1 MDETPRVSPHSRAAE
16 IAVLGSILLDQDA
29 IKNPALSRLK
39 PQDFYFEQHRHIWRA
54 ALSLRDSG
62 APIDLTLLS
71 EELRRTGQ
79 LDEAGGLNYLIGL
92 AEEVPTSAHAEH
104 YARIVSE
111 KSYLRGLIRW
121 NGQLMRH
128 AYEQDMALE
137 DLAALTSQPPA
148 LELGIKRTV
157 SVADSI
163 TEVLA
168 QADAGSGPK
177 GVPTGLDDFDALTG
191 GLEPGRFYVLAARP
205 GMGKSGLA
213 FQIGAHV
220 AMTCGRVLG
229 FSLEMGAQE
238 IAARVLASEAR
249 VDLKSFS
256 RARRGDRAA
265 LNGRSW
271 ERLTYAQSKLA
282 LTDFD
287 ILPKPS
293 LKLQELIDEVR
304 AEHERLPLKLFILDY
319 LQLVQLTGRA
329 GDNPVQRV
337 TAITTALKALAMEL
351 QIPVLALSQL
361 SRAVE
366 QRPNHRPMLSDL
378 RESGSV
384 EQDADVVFFIYR
396 DEYYNSKTDQQ
407 GIAELIVGKQRNGPL
422 DTVKVQFHA
431 AFVRF
436 QNLAAEFYG
445 SAAAD

>member
-1 MDETPRVSPHSRAAE
+1 MDNVPRVLPHSEGAE
-16 IAVLGSILLDQDA
+16 IAVLGSILLDPDA
-29 IKNPALSRLK
+29 LTRPAIGKLT
-39 PQDFYFEQHRHIWRA
+39 PEDFYFEKHRHIWRA
-54 ALSLRDSG
+54 ALSLRASG
-62 APIDLTLLS
+62 APTDLTLIT
-71 EELRRTGQ
+71 EELNRSGQ
-79 LDEAGGLNYLIGL
+79 LDEAGGLSYLIGL
-92 AEEVPTSAHAEH
+92 GDQVPTSAHAEH
-104 YARIVSE
+104 YAQVVSE
-111 KSYLRGLIRW
+111 KAYLRRTIRW
-121 NGQLMRH
+121 HSGLMVH
-128 AYEQDMALE
+128 AYDQDLALE
-137 DLAALTSQPPA
+137 DLAALTTQPPA
-148 LELGIKRTV
+148 LDLGLKRTV

-163 TEVLA
+163 AEVLA
-168 QADAGSGPK
+168 QAESGTGPQ
-177 GVPTGLDDFDALTG
+177 GVPTGLGDFDELTG
-191 GLEPGRFYVLAARP
+191 GLEPGRLYVLAARP
-205 GMGKSGLA
+205 AMGKSGLA
-213 FQIGAHV
+213 FQFGAHV
-220 AMTCGRVLG
+220 ALTTGRVLG

-249 VDLKSFS
+249 VDLKSLS
-256 RARRGDRAA
+256 QARRGDRTA
-265 LNGRSW
+265 LNGRAH

-287 ILPKPS
+287 ILPKPA

-304 AEHERLPLKLFILDY
+304 AEHERAPLKLFILDY
-319 LQLVQLTGRA
+319 LQLVQINGRA

-396 DEYYNSKTDQQ
+396 DEYYNPHTDQQ

-422 DTVKVQFHA
+422 GTVKVQFHS

-445 SAAAD
+445 QSAAD